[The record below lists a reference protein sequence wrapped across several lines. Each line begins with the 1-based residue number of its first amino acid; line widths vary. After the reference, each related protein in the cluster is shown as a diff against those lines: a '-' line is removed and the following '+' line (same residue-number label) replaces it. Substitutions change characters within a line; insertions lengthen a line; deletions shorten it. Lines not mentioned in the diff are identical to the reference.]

1 MTGGTAYTLNYH
13 AKIDGKFRIGVYAL
27 LTFKDE
33 SGKVAGSYKGIH
45 NKKSMLGNDS
55 MKASLFFQADA
66 IVYSVTGSRMY
77 AEKAKT
83 RMLWMLNDFCQ
94 GVESWLIT
102 CLRSR
107 WERPVWSR
115 SGRTD
120 SFRSGNLVSHSL
132 RMPAYLRRRNI
143 VRCWHVSTTCFG
155 I

>member
-1 MTGGTAYTLNYH
+1 MVVREGHPHDGGAAYTLNYY
-13 AKIDGKFRIGVYAL
+13 AKIDGKFRSGVYAL

-33 SGKVAGSYKGIH
+33 SGKVVGSYKGIH

-102 CLRSR
+102 CLR
-107 WERPVWSR
+107 P
-115 SGRTD
+115 
-120 SFRSGNLVSHSL
+120 
-132 RMPAYLRRRNI
+132 
-143 VRCWHVSTTCFG
+143 
-155 I
+155 